1 VTGASQDTDGAD
13 DYATIKYNSTGQQQ
27 WVARYNGP
35 TGSGGDAAA
44 IVIDTADNVYVTGYS
59 SSNVGLDYATIKYNS
74 AGQEQWVARYSGTA
88 NGESFATA
96 IAVNSPGNVYVTGY
110 SSDPVTVYDFVTIKY
125 VEPTPTPT
133 PSPIVTPRPRP
144 TPCPRP
150 TP

>member
-1 VTGASQDTDGAD
+1 
-13 DYATIKYNSTGQQQ
+13 
-27 WVARYNGP
+27 VARYNGP